1 MEAVGPSL
9 QRCPITRIDLT
20 GVSMVDSAYEI
31 DNDTEI
37 EDESEREDVVASV
50 KYDITSYGIDFDVEG
65 LCRRLR
71 RGDIFIPSFQRS
83 YVWTLEEA
91 SRFIESLLLGL
102 PVPGIFLAKGDD
114 SGKLLV
120 IDGQQRLKSLL
131 FFYDGN
137 FNPENENRS
146 RQFKLVGVQERFAG
160 RTYAELAEKDRIE
173 LDDALIHATV
183 VKQDDPREDDTS
195 IYHIF
200 ERLNSGGRRLVPQEM
215 RSALY
220 PGPLLDT
227 IRRLNDHPGWRNI
240 YGKPSLRLRDQ
251 ELILRFLALCFSEKE
266 YSRPL
271 QEFLTKFVLD
281 RRKPAP
287 ELLELYGKTFTEVA
301 DLWWEAL
308 GNRAFR
314 PARAF
319 NAAVFD
325 SMFVGLAKRIED
337 CGAPDVAGIA
347 KAYADLIK
355 DDDYQRVIGTQS
367 TSEETSVSTRL
378 EKATNRMALL

>member
-1 MEAVGPSL
+1 MLNGTYEMEL
-9 QRCPITRIDLT
+9 DI
-20 GVSMVDSAYEI
+20 
-31 DNDTEI
+31 EI
-37 EDESEREDVVASV
+37 EDESEREDVVAAV

-65 LCRRLR
+65 LCRRLK

-91 SRFIESLLLGL
+91 SRFVESLLLGL
-102 PVPGIFLAKGDD
+102 PVPGVFLAKDD
-114 SGKLLV
+114 ESGKLLV

-131 FFYDGN
+131 FFYGGY
-137 FNPENENRS
+137 FNPENEGRR
-146 RQFKLVGVQERFAG
+146 RQFKLVGVQEKFAG
-160 RTYAELAEKDRIE
+160 RTYTGLEEKDRIE

-183 VKQDDPREDDTS
+183 VKQDYPREDDTS

-227 IRRLNDHPGWRNI
+227 IQKLNSHPSWRNI

-271 QEFLTKFVLD
+271 KEFLTKFVLD
-281 RRKPAP
+281 QRNPAP
-287 ELLELYGKTFTEVA
+287 ELLELYGKTFTAVA
-301 DLWWEAL
+301 DLWWQAL
-308 GNRAFR
+308 GSKAFR
-314 PARAF
+314 PAQAL

-325 SMFVGLAKRIED
+325 SMFVGLAKRIGRPEP
-337 CGAPDVAGIA
+337 PDVAGIA
-347 KAYADLIK
+347 KAYEDLIN
-355 DDDYQRVIGTQS
+355 DDDFMRAIVTQS

-378 EKATNRMALL
+378 EKATNRMAQL

>member
-1 MEAVGPSL
+1 
-9 QRCPITRIDLT
+9 
-20 GVSMVDSAYEI
+20 MVDSAYEI

-102 PVPGIFLAKGDD
+102 PVPGIFLAKDDD

-355 DDDYQRVIGTQS
+355 DDDYQRAIGTQS

>member
-9 QRCPITRIDLT
+9 QRCPITGIDLT

-102 PVPGIFLAKGDD
+102 PVPGIFLAKDDD

-355 DDDYQRVIGTQS
+355 DDDYQRAIGTQS